1 MVIAV
6 RLVEI
11 STLLTFFL
19 LCLTLTVALYFAKKL
34 IIIVSILIKPTLSI
48 VVFCMSLFMDLFSW
62 SLDQTLETFA
72 DYGRKLLE
80 AK

>member
-19 LCLTLTVALYFAKKL
+19 LCLTLTVALYFAQKL
-34 IIIVSILIKPTLSI
+34 IFLFSMLIQPTLSI
-48 VVFCMSLFMDLFSW
+48 VAFCMSFFMDLFSW
-62 SLDQTLETFA
+62 SLEKTLETFA
-72 DYGRKLLE
+72 DYGRKLME
-80 AK
+80 SK